1 MDHRL
6 APSRLFERG
15 SRTSIHQGKSMGR
28 TGDWGATAI
37 LARYVL
43 WDGTCVKSVRT
54 EITHLAQCCYVMILI
69 FYRSIRLPLAT

>member
-1 MDHRL
+1 
-6 APSRLFERG
+6 
-15 SRTSIHQGKSMGR
+15 MGR
-28 TGDWGATAI
+28 TGDWDGTAI